1 MLRIRIC
8 LLNFIVILS
17 LKVIESE
24 SKDTYSNERILLQKN
39 RHGLLI
45 FFILYLKLQFILFF
59 SVMLCVKCN
68 CLKKFVLSIVKFFNF
83 VFS

>member
-39 RHGLLI
+39 RHGLFD
-45 FFILYLKLQFILFF
+45 FFFFLFKS
-59 SVMLCVKCN
+59 SVYSVFLCDAMC
-68 CLKKFVLSIVKFFNF
+68 
-83 VFS
+83 

>member
-39 RHGLLI
+39 RHGLFDLY
-45 FFILYLKLQFILFF
+45 FFIFKS
-59 SVMLCVKCN
+59 SVYSVFLCDAMC
-68 CLKKFVLSIVKFFNF
+68 
-83 VFS
+83 